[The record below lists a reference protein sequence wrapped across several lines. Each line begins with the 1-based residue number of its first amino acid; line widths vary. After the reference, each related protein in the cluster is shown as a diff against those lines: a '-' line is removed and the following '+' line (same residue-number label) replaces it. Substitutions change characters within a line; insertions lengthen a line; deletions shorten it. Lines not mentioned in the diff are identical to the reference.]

1 MFVIVARTAIKH
13 RRKKAEANGTSTIS
27 LILRLI
33 GVTFL
38 LGLTWVFG
46 GLTVVSETSL
56 AFQILFAIFNSS
68 QGFFLF
74 LFFCVLNKDARV
86 SWRRI
91 LCRGRYN
98 VRQTF
103 QSHTPSHIKGRYP
116 LISSSGTG
124 STSQHVTL
132 RKFNSDLQF
141 TTSEQVVKQIS
152 SVSEISAFGEVYG
165 NPLTE
170 SSVGDRSGDNEITS
184 EGTDQNDV
192 CNADVVPSSHTGAVS
207 ERKEPFEMVRNDAY
221 TAVTT
226 TERNMAY
233 STNSDSIPAAWN
245 MAYAVTELQGGNAL
259 NREDSFDS
267 SHDAYTAI
275 NPSARNMAYVE
286 TELEGGTADLN
297 TNDGSHAVY
306 EELHKTVHNQS
317 MEHVYD
323 YAY

>member
-74 LFFCVLNKDARV
+74 LFFCVLNNDARV

-103 QSHTPSHIKGRYP
+103 QSHTSSHIKGRYP

-152 SVSEISAFGEVYG
+152 GVSEISAFGEVYG

-192 CNADVVPSSHTGAVS
+192 CNADVVSSSHTEAVS
-207 ERKEPFEMVRNDAY
+207 KSKEPFEIIRNDAY
-221 TAVTT
+221 TAVIT

-233 STNSDSIPAAWN
+233 LTNNDSIPAARS
-245 MAYAVTELQGGNAL
+245 MAYVVTELQGGNAL

-275 NPSARNMAYVE
+275 NPSAQNMAYVE
-286 TELEGGTADLN
+286 TELEGGTTDLN
-297 TNDGSHAVY
+297 TEDTNDGSHAV
-306 EELHKTVHNQS
+306 
-317 MEHVYD
+317 
-323 YAY
+323 